1 MIKRGCTHEGKIQ
14 IHKKRHARKRVDL
27 SFPHV
32 RAACI
37 IGILAVGTLIGS
49 ASLKNAFWS
58 SILANIFAG
67 LATGLI
73 LCIISGMKQ
82 RTIAALRNKVNFLKS
97 LHEEIMGYFKSYKE
111 LMDKP
116 FQNTNGSDA
125 LFEEIYSLGACASN
139 VNNHIGQGT
148 FREILSFDPS
158 EYCKEHFGYDTVAMS
173 DIHSELRDEIC
184 SMDEYHPIKNDVI
197 NMFKVVDMPI
207 RQLNGA
213 VLREIEEIEI
223 RLEAIEHS
231 IF

>member
-1 MIKRGCTHEGKIQ
+1 MRKKYKSIKE
-14 IHKKRHARKRVDL
+14 RHVRKRIDL
-27 SFPHV
+27 SFPHM

-37 IGILAVGTLIGS
+37 ISILAVCTLVGS
-49 ASLKNAFWS
+49 ASLKSAFWS

-82 RTIAALRNKVNFLKS
+82 RTIADLRNKVNFLQS
-97 LHEEIMGYFKSYKE
+97 LHEEIMGYFNSYNE
-111 LMDKP
+111 LMGKS
-116 FQNTNGSDA
+116 FQNTNGSTD
-125 LFEEIYSLGACASN
+125 LYDEIYSLGACASN

-148 FREILSFDPS
+148 FREILSFDPC

-184 SMDEYHPIKNDVI
+184 SMDEYNPVKSEVMK
-197 NMFKVVDMPI
+197 MFKVVDMPI

-213 VLREIEEIEI
+213 VLREIEAIEV
-223 RLEAIEHS
+223 RLESIEHS